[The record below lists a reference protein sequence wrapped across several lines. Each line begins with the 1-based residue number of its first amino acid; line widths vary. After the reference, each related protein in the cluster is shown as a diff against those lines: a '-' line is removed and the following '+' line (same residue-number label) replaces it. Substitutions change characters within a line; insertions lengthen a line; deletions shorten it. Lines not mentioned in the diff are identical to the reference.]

1 MMNDMD
7 RTNRV
12 QFEKPNISEL
22 IQQYTVVDL
31 HFHTRYSDGMNTV
44 RQIAKR
50 VRQRGIGIAITDHND
65 IRGSV
70 EIDEYKDILSIPGIE
85 VTSQE
90 GSHIL
95 IYFYGIESLKHF
107 FKEYIQPNMGNGLMS
122 SIALPMEEII
132 EKARA
137 FKTVVILPH
146 PYCTAYTGVCN
157 PQFSVARQKRLFDL
171 VDGVEAINSEN
182 LKKWNLR
189 CAVLGFNLNKTVVGG
204 SDGHALYQIG
214 KVVSYAACKRTREA
228 FLDAVKKKQNK
239 VIGKEIDIFRKVT
252 SNGLKLRTN
261 LKNCPNL
268 IEKNIRYS
276 CTVLNS
282 KSKKLRDNIKRRLNG
297 ST

>member
-1 MMNDMD
+1 MD

-12 QFEKPNISEL
+12 QFEKPDISEL
-22 IQQYTVVDL
+22 VQHYTVVDL
-31 HFHTRYSDGMNTV
+31 HFHTRYSDGLNTV
-44 RQIAKR
+44 RQIAKQ
-50 VRQRGIGIAITDHND
+50 VRQQGIGISITDHND
-65 IRGSV
+65 IRGAV

-90 GSHIL
+90 GSHLL
-95 IYFYGIESLKHF
+95 IYFYGIASLKHF
-107 FKEYIQPNMGNGLMS
+107 FKEHIHPNMGNGLMS
-122 SIALPMEEII
+122 SIALPMEAII

-157 PQFSVARQKRLFDL
+157 PQFSIAKQKRLFDL

-182 LKKWNLR
+182 LKKWNLK

-214 KVVSYAACKRTREA
+214 KVVSYANCKRTREA
-228 FLDAVKKKQNK
+228 FLDAVREKQNK

-261 LKNCPNL
+261 IRNCPDL

-297 ST
+297 NT

>member
-1 MMNDMD
+1 MNGMD

-22 IQQYTVVDL
+22 VQQYTVVDL
-31 HFHTRYSDGMNTV
+31 HFHSRYSDGMNRV
-44 RQIAKR
+44 WQIAKR

-132 EKARA
+132 ENARA
-137 FKTVVILPH
+137 FKTVVIIPH

-214 KVVSYAACKRTREA
+214 KVVSYADCKRTREA

-297 ST
+297 NT

>member
-1 MMNDMD
+1 MNGMD

-22 IQQYTVVDL
+22 VQQYTVVDL
-31 HFHTRYSDGMNTV
+31 HFHTRYSDGLNTV

-122 SIALPMEEII
+122 SIALSMEEII

-157 PQFSVARQKRLFDL
+157 HQFSVAMQKRLFDL

-182 LKKWNLR
+182 LKKWNLK
-189 CAVLGFNLNKTVVGG
+189 CAVLGFNLDKTVVGG
-204 SDGHALYQIG
+204 SDGHSLYQIG
-214 KVVSYAACKRTREA
+214 KVVSYADCKRTRQA
-228 FLDAVKKKQNK
+228 FLDAVMKKQNK

-297 ST
+297 NT

>member
-1 MMNDMD
+1 MMNGMD

-22 IQQYTVVDL
+22 VQQYTVVDL
-31 HFHTRYSDGMNTV
+31 HFHSRYSDGMNRV
-44 RQIAKR
+44 WQIAKR

-132 EKARA
+132 ENARA
-137 FKTVVILPH
+137 FKTVVIITTPVLYRLYRCVQPS
-146 PYCTAYTGVCN
+146 V
-157 PQFSVARQKRLFDL
+157 FSSKA
-171 VDGVEAINSEN
+171 
-182 LKKWNLR
+182 KKTL
-189 CAVLGFNLNKTVVGG
+189 
-204 SDGHALYQIG
+204 
-214 KVVSYAACKRTREA
+214 
-228 FLDAVKKKQNK
+228 
-239 VIGKEIDIFRKVT
+239 
-252 SNGLKLRTN
+252 
-261 LKNCPNL
+261 
-268 IEKNIRYS
+268 
-276 CTVLNS
+276 
-282 KSKKLRDNIKRRLNG
+282 
-297 ST
+297 